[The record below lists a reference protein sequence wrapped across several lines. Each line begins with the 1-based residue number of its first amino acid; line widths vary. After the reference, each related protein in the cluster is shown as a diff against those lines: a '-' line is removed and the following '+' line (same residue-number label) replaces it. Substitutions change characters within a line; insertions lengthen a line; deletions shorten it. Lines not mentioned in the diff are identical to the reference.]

1 MTRSQFS
8 HSNGRGAVCVWLS
21 VPGPAPA
28 VLGGL
33 SYSQHYLLHTMPVT
47 VIVDD
52 PGYETVLRTLV
63 WISLLSS
70 LGISFPRSKMRN

>member
-1 MTRSQFS
+1 M
-8 HSNGRGAVCVWLS
+8 AVELCVVALGTWPSPCCSGWGFLL
-21 VPGPAPA
+21 PTLFIAP
-28 VLGGL
+28 
-33 SYSQHYLLHTMPVT
+33 MPVT

-63 WISLLSS
+63 WTSLLSS

>member
-8 HSNGRGAVCVWLS
+8 HSNGRGAVCGWLS
-21 VPGPAPA
+21 VADPAPA

-33 SYSQHYLLHTMPVT
+33 SYSRHYLLHTMPVT
-47 VIVDD
+47 VTAGGPD
-52 PGYETVLRTLV
+52 YETVLRTLV
-63 WISLLSS
+63 WASLLSS